1 MSRAAGVTDV
11 NVLVVIVN
19 YKTPGLTI
27 DCLRSLEPEVA
38 ALPGVRVAVTDNLSP
53 DDSVKEITSGI
64 AANNWGAWAT
74 LMPLPR
80 NGGFAYG
87 NNEAIRPSLESSD
100 PPRYVFMLNPDTL
113 VKPGALRTMVDYLD
127 ANPKVGI
134 AGTRVINEDGS
145 VRRSAFRF
153 HTAASELEGGLR
165 LGVVTKLLSDK
176 VVAQPI
182 PTTACE
188 VDWVSGASMFVRRE
202 VFKDVGLLDES
213 YFMYFEETDFCLR
226 ARRKGWTCWYVPTAS
241 IVHLVGQASGVTGTK
256 KNVKRRPRYWFDS
269 RRHYFMANHGP
280 MTVLLADLAWATSFG
295 MSSIWRRLMFKPRT
309 DPPLL
314 WWDFV
319 RHSVVSW
326 SHRR

>member
-1 MSRAAGVTDV
+1 MTDI
-11 NVLVVIVN
+11 LIVIVN

-27 DCLRSLEPEVA
+27 DCLRSLKPERA
-38 ALPGVRVAVTDNLSP
+38 AVPSTHVVVTDNLSG
-53 DDSVKEITSGI
+53 DDSVQQIGAAI
-64 AANNWGAWAT
+64 AANGWGAWAT
-74 LMPLPR
+74 LMPLGR

-87 NNEAIRPSLESSD
+87 NNEAIRPALESSD

-113 VKPGALRTMVDYLD
+113 VKPGALKAMLEFLD

-134 AGTRVINEDGS
+134 AGTRVINEDET

-165 LGVVTKLLSDK
+165 LGVVTKMLSDK

-182 PTTACE
+182 PTAACE

-226 ARRKGWTCWYVPTAS
+226 ARRNGWTCWYVPSAS

-280 MTVLLADLAWATSFG
+280 MTVLLADVAWATSFG

>member
-1 MSRAAGVTDV
+1 MT
-11 NVLVVIVN
+11 NLLVVIVN

-27 DCLRSLEPEVA
+27 DCLRTLEPEVA
-38 ALPGVRVAVTDNLSP
+38 ANPGVRVVVTDNLSP
-53 DDSVKEITSGI
+53 DDSVAQIAAGI

-80 NGGFAYG
+80 NGGFSYG
-87 NNEAIRPSLESSD
+87 NNEAIRPALESPD
-100 PPRYVFMLNPDTL
+100 PPRYVWLLNPDTL
-113 VKPGALRTMVDYLD
+113 VKPGAVRTMLAFLD
-127 ANPKVGI
+127 ANPKVGT
-134 AGTRVINEDGS
+134 AGTRVVNEDES

-153 HTAASELEGGLR
+153 HNVASELESGLR
-165 LGVVTKLLSDK
+165 LGVVSKLLSDK

-182 PTTACE
+182 PTEACE
-188 VDWVSGASMFVRRE
+188 VEWVSGASMFVRRE

-226 ARRKGWTCWYVPTAS
+226 AARKGWTCWYVPEAS

-256 KNVKRRPRYWFDS
+256 RAEKRRPRYWFDS
-269 RRHYFMANHGP
+269 RRRYFMANHGP
-280 MTVLLADLAWATSFG
+280 LTVLLADVAWAASFG
-295 MSSIWRRLMFKPRT
+295 LSSVWRKLTFKPRT
-309 DPPLL
+309 TPPLL

-326 SHRR
+326 SQRR

>member
-1 MSRAAGVTDV
+1 MTDI
-11 NVLVVIVN
+11 LIVIVN

-27 DCLRSLEPEVA
+27 DCLRSLEPERA
-38 ALPGVRVAVTDNLSP
+38 AVPSTRVVVTDNLSG
-53 DDSVKEITSGI
+53 DDSVQQIGAVI
-64 AANNWGAWAT
+64 AANGWSAWAT
-74 LMPLPR
+74 LMPLGR

-87 NNEAIRPSLESSD
+87 NNEAIRPALESSD

-113 VKPGALRTMVDYLD
+113 VKPGALKAMLEFLD

-134 AGTRVINEDGS
+134 AGTRVINEDET

-165 LGVVTKLLSDK
+165 LGVVTKMLSDK

-182 PTTACE
+182 PTAACE

-226 ARRKGWTCWYVPTAS
+226 AQRKGWTCWYVPSAS

-280 MTVLLADLAWATSFG
+280 MTVLLADVAWATSFG

>member
-1 MSRAAGVTDV
+1 M
-11 NVLVVIVN
+11 NLLVVIVN
-19 YKTPGLTI
+19 WRTADLTVE
-27 DCLRSLEPEVA
+27 CLRTLAPEVA
-38 ALPGVRVAVTDNLSP
+38 AAPGTRVVVTDNASG
-53 DDSVKEITSGI
+53 DASVTTIR
-64 AANNWGAWAT
+64 AAIDANGWGNWAQV
-74 LMPLPR
+74 LPLER

-87 NNEAIRPSLESSD
+87 NNGAIKPALESSA
-100 PPRYVFMLNPDTL
+100 PPRYVWMLNPDTL
-113 VKPGALRTMVDYLD
+113 VKPGAVGKALAFLD

-134 AGTRVINEDGS
+134 IGTRVVNEDES

-153 HTAASELEGGLR
+153 HNVASELESGLR
-165 LGVVTKLLSDK
+165 VGIVSKLLSDK

-182 PTTACE
+182 PTEACE

-226 ARRKGWTCWYVPTAS
+226 ARRRGWACWYVPTAS

-280 MTVLLADLAWATSFG
+280 LTVLLADFAWATSFG
-295 MSSIWRRLMFKPRT
+295 VSSVWRRLMFKPRT
-309 DPPLL
+309 DPPML

>member
-1 MSRAAGVTDV
+1 MDL
-11 NVLVVIVN
+11 LVVIVN
-19 YKTPGLTI
+19 YKTPGLAI

-38 ALPGVRVAVTDNLSP
+38 AVPGTRVVVTDNLSP
-53 DDSVKEITSGI
+53 DDSVRHIGAGI
-64 AANNWGAWAT
+64 AANNWGSWAT
-74 LMPLPR
+74 LLPLPR

-87 NNEAIRPSLESSD
+87 NNEAIRPALESPD
-100 PPRYVFMLNPDTL
+100 PPRYVWMLNPDTI
-113 VKPGALRTMVDYLD
+113 VKPGAIASMLAFLD

-153 HTAASELEGGLR
+153 HNVAAEFEAGLR
-165 LGVVTKLLSDK
+165 VGIVTKLLSNK

-182 PTTACE
+182 PDESCE
-188 VDWVSGASMFVRRE
+188 VDWVSGASLFVRRE
-202 VFKDVGLLDES
+202 LFKDVGFLDES

-226 ARRKGWTCWYVPTAS
+226 ANRKGWGCWYVPAAS

-280 MTVLLADLAWATSFG
+280 VTVLLADVAWATSFG
-295 MSSIWRRLMFKPRT
+295 VGSVLRRLMFKPRT
-309 DPPLL
+309 TPPLF

-326 SHRR
+326 SQRR

>member
-1 MSRAAGVTDV
+1 V

-38 ALPGVRVAVTDNLSP
+38 SVPGVRVVVTDNLSP
-53 DDSVKEITSGI
+53 DDSVKQIGAAI
-64 AANNWGAWAT
+64 AANNWGAWAS

-87 NNEAIRPSLESSD
+87 NNEGVRPALASPE
-100 PPRYVFMLNPDTL
+100 PPRYVWLLNPDTI
-113 VKPGALRTMVDYLD
+113 VRPGAVRAMVDFLD
-127 ANPKVGI
+127 AKPKVGI
-134 AGTRVINEDGS
+134 AGTRVINPDDT

-153 HTAASELEGGLR
+153 HTAASELESGLR
-165 LGVVTKLLSDK
+165 LGIVTKLLSDK
-176 VVAQPI
+176 VVARPI
-182 PTTACE
+182 PGEACE

-202 VFKDVGLLDES
+202 VFQDVGLLDES

-226 ARRKGWTCWYVPTAS
+226 ARRKGWSCWYVPSAS
-241 IVHLVGQASGVTGTK
+241 IVHLVGQASGVTGAQR
-256 KNVKRRPRYWFDS
+256 VLKRRPTYWFDS

-280 MTVLLADLAWATSFG
+280 FTALLADVLWASSFG
-295 MSSIWRRLMFKPRT
+295 ISSIWRRLMFKPRT

>member
-1 MSRAAGVTDV
+1 VSD
-11 NVLVVIVN
+11 LLIVIVN

-27 DCLRSLEPEVA
+27 DCLRSLEPELA
-38 ALPGVRVAVTDNLSP
+38 AVPSTRVVVTDNLSGG
-53 DDSVKEITSGI
+53 DSVQQIGAAI
-64 AANNWGAWAT
+64 AANNWGSWAT

-87 NNEAIRPSLESSD
+87 NNEGIRPALESSD
-100 PPRYVFMLNPDTL
+100 PPRYVWLLNPDTL
-113 VKPGALRTMVDYLD
+113 VKPGAVRAMIDFLD

-134 AGTRVINEDGS
+134 AGTRVINEDES

-256 KNVKRRPRYWFDS
+256 KNAKRRPRYWFDS
-269 RRHYFMANHGP
+269 RRHYFMSNHGP
-280 MTVLLADLAWATSFG
+280 MTVLAADVAWATSFAL
-295 MSSIWRRLMFKPRT
+295 SSVWRRLMFKPRT

>member
-1 MSRAAGVTDV
+1 MLAF
-11 NVLVVIVN
+11 
-19 YKTPGLTI
+19 
-27 DCLRSLEPEVA
+27 LE
-38 ALPGVRVAVTDNLSP
+38 
-53 DDSVKEITSGI
+53 
-64 AANNWGAWAT
+64 
-74 LMPLPR
+74 
-80 NGGFAYG
+80 
-87 NNEAIRPSLESSD
+87 
-100 PPRYVFMLNPDTL
+100 
-113 VKPGALRTMVDYLD
+113 
-127 ANPKVGI
+127 ANPKCGI
-134 AGTRVINEDGS
+134 AGTRVINEDES

-153 HTAASELEGGLR
+153 HNLASELESGLR
-165 LGVVTKLLSDK
+165 VGFVSKMLSDK

-182 PTTACE
+182 PSETCQ

-202 VFKDVGLLDES
+202 VFKDVGLLDEA

-226 ARRKGWTCWYVPTAS
+226 AARKGWTCWYVPTAS

-256 KNVKRRPRYWFDS
+256 KNVKRRPKYWFDS

-280 MTVLLADLAWATSFG
+280 LTVLLADFAWASSFG
-295 MSSIWRRLMFKPRT
+295 LSSIWRRLMFKPRT

>member
-1 MSRAAGVTDV
+1 MS

-19 YKTPGLTI
+19 YKTPQLTI
-27 DCLRSLEPEVA
+27 DCLRSLAPEVA
-38 ALPGVRVAVTDNLSP
+38 AVPGTRVVVADNLSP
-53 DDSVKEITSGI
+53 DDSVQQIAAGI

-87 NNEAIRPSLESSD
+87 NNEAIRPALDSPI
-100 PPRYVFMLNPDTL
+100 PPRYVWLLNPDTL
-113 VKPGALRTMVDYLD
+113 VKPGAISQTIAFLD
-127 ANPKVGI
+127 GHPKVGV
-134 AGTRVINEDGS
+134 AGTRVVNEDES

-153 HTAASELEGGLR
+153 HTPASELEAGLR

-182 PTTACE
+182 PTEACE
-188 VDWVSGASMFVRRE
+188 VDWVSGASMFVRSE
-202 VFKDVGLLDES
+202 VFKDIGLLDES

-226 ARRKGWTCWYVPTAS
+226 ARRKGWTCWYVPQPS

-256 KNVKRRPRYWFDS
+256 KDARRRPRYWFDS
-269 RRHYFMANHGP
+269 RRHYFMANHGRL
-280 MTVLLADLAWATSFG
+280 TVLAADVAWAAGFG
-295 MSSIWRRLMFKPRT
+295 ASSIWRRLMFKPRT
-309 DPPLL
+309 HPPLL

>member
-1 MSRAAGVTDV
+1 MDL
-11 NVLVVIVN
+11 LVVIVN
-19 YKTPGLTI
+19 YKTPGLAI
-27 DCLRSLEPEVA
+27 DCLWSLATEVA
-38 ALPGVRVAVTDNLSP
+38 DVPSMHVVVTDNLSG
-53 DDSVKEITSGI
+53 DDSVRQIGAGI
-64 AANNWGAWAT
+64 AANGWGAWVS

-87 NNEAIRPSLESSD
+87 NNEAIRPALESLD
-100 PPRYVFMLNPDTL
+100 PPRYVWMLNPDTL
-113 VKPGALRTMVDYLD
+113 VKPGAVRAMLDFLD
-127 ANPKVGI
+127 ANPTVGI
-134 AGTRVINEDGS
+134 AGTRVINEDES

-153 HTAASELEGGLR
+153 HNVASELEAGLR
-165 LGVVTKLLSDK
+165 LGVVSKLLSDK
-176 VVAQPI
+176 IVAQPI
-182 PTTACE
+182 PTEACE
-188 VDWVSGASMFVRRE
+188 VDWVSGASLFARGE

-226 ARRKGWTCWYVPTAS
+226 AARKGWTCWYVPAAS
-241 IVHLVGQASGVTGTK
+241 IVHLVGQASGVTGMK
-256 KNVKRRPRYWFDS
+256 KNVKRRPKYWFDS

-280 MTVLLADLAWATSFG
+280 ATVLLADFAWATCFG
-295 MSSIWRRLMFKPRT
+295 LSSIWRRLMFKPRT

>member
-1 MSRAAGVTDV
+1 V

-19 YKTPGLTI
+19 YRTPGLTI

-38 ALPGVRVAVTDNLSP
+38 AVPGVRVVVTDNLSP
-53 DDSVKEITSGI
+53 DDSIQQISSAI

-74 LMPLPR
+74 LMPLPK

-87 NNEAIRPSLESSD
+87 NNEGIRPALTSSD
-100 PPRYVFMLNPDTL
+100 PPRYVWLLNPDT
-113 VKPGALRTMVDYLD
+113 VVRPGAIRAMLDFLD
-127 ANPKVGI
+127 ARPKVGI
-134 AGTRVINEDGS
+134 AGTRVINPDDS

-153 HTAASELEGGLR
+153 QTAASEFEAGLR
-165 LGVVTKLLSDK
+165 LGVVSKLLSDK

-182 PTTACE
+182 PAEACE

-202 VFKDVGLLDES
+202 VFQDVGLLDES

-226 ARRKGWTCWYVPTAS
+226 ARRKGWACWYVPTAS
-241 IVHLVGQASGVTGTK
+241 IVHLVGQASGVTGEQRK
-256 KNVKRRPRYWFDS
+256 LKRRPTYWFDS

-280 MTVLLADLAWATSFG
+280 ATALLADVLWASSFG
-295 MSSIWRRLMFKPRT
+295 ISSIWRRLMFKPRT

>member
-1 MSRAAGVTDV
+1 M

-38 ALPGVRVAVTDNLSP
+38 ANPGVRVVVTDNLSP
-53 DDSVKEITSGI
+53 DDSVQQIAAGI
-64 AANNWGAWAT
+64 AANNWGAWCT
-74 LMPLPR
+74 FIPLPR

-87 NNEAIRPSLESSD
+87 NNEGIRPSLESSD
-100 PPRYVFMLNPDTL
+100 PPRYIWLLNPDTL
-113 VKPGALRTMVDYLD
+113 VRPGAIRAMVDFLD
-127 ANPKVGI
+127 ANPKAGI
-134 AGTRVINEDGS
+134 AGTRVINPDDS

-153 HTAASELEGGLR
+153 HTAASEFEAGLR
-165 LGVVTKLLSDK
+165 LGVVSKLLSDK

-182 PTTACE
+182 PDHTCE

-202 VFKDVGLLDES
+202 VFQDVGLLDES

-226 ARRKGWTCWYVPTAS
+226 ARRKGWSCWYVPTAA
-241 IVHLVGQASGVTGTK
+241 IVHLVGQASGVTGEQRK
-256 KNVKRRPRYWFDS
+256 LKRRPTYWFDS

-280 MTVLLADLAWATSFG
+280 MTTLLADLFWASTFG
-295 MSSIWRRLMFKPRT
+295 VSSVWRKLMFKPRT

-326 SHRR
+326 SQGR

>member
-1 MSRAAGVTDV
+1 MTD
-11 NVLVVIVN
+11 LLIVIVN

-27 DCLRSLEPEVA
+27 DCLRSLEPEIA
-38 ALPGVRVAVTDNLSP
+38 AVPSTRVVVTDNLSG
-53 DDSVKEITSGI
+53 DDSVQQISAAI
-64 AANNWGAWAT
+64 AANNWGSWAT

-87 NNEAIRPSLESSD
+87 NNEAIRPALEGSD

-113 VKPGALRTMVDYLD
+113 VKPGALRTMLDFLD
-127 ANPKVGI
+127 ANSKVGI
-134 AGTRVINEDGS
+134 AGTRVVNEDET

-182 PTTACE
+182 PTAACE

-202 VFKDVGLLDES
+202 VFKDVGLLDEC

-295 MSSIWRRLMFKPRT
+295 LSSIWRRLMFKPRT

>member
-1 MSRAAGVTDV
+1 M

-38 ALPGVRVAVTDNLSP
+38 GVDGVRVVVTDNLSP
-53 DDSVKEITSGI
+53 DDSVQQIGAAI
-64 AANNWGAWAT
+64 AANHWGAWAT
-74 LMPLPR
+74 LMPLPK

-87 NNEAIRPSLESSD
+87 NNQGIRPALTSSD
-100 PPRYVFMLNPDTL
+100 PPRYVWLLNPDT
-113 VKPGALRTMVDYLD
+113 VVRAGAMRAMLD
-127 ANPKVGI
+127 FLEAHPKVGI
-134 AGTRVINEDGS
+134 AGTRVTNPDDS

-153 HTAASELEGGLR
+153 HTAASELEAGLR
-165 LGVVTKLLSDK
+165 LGVVSKLLSDK

-182 PTTACE
+182 PAEACE

-202 VFKDVGLLDES
+202 VFQDVGLLDES

-226 ARRKGWTCWYVPTAS
+226 ARRKGWACWYVPTAS
-241 IVHLVGQASGVTGTK
+241 IVHLVGQASGVTGEQRK
-256 KNVKRRPRYWFDS
+256 LKRRPTYWFDS

-280 MTVLLADLAWATSFG
+280 MTALLADVLWASSFG
-295 MSSIWRRLMFKPRT
+295 ISSIWRRLMFKPRT